1 MTRRRWIADQV
12 SGERAILLGRN
23 AEHLARSVRVR
34 VGQEFE
40 VSTGESVRLGRVVH
54 VADDRVEF
62 ELGDRVPQEE
72 VTRLTLLLAVFKFD
86 RMEWAIEK
94 ATELGVAAILPVLA
108 RRTETHLAS
117 AAAKRVER
125 WRRIVHEAAQQSR
138 RIAPPEVVTP
148 QPLKGALTLPADLR
162 IMLAETEAG
171 LSLRQALA
179 QDSLPKASSTTG
191 GGPLTVALAVGPE
204 GGWAPDELAA
214 FKAAGWTSAS
224 LGRTI
229 LRAETAAIVALAI
242 ALSEINDR

>member
-23 AEHLARSVRVR
+23 AEHLARSLRVR

-171 LSLRQALA
+171 LSLRQAFA
-179 QDSLPKASSTTG
+179 QDSLSKASSTTG

>member
-94 ATELGVAAILPVLA
+94 ATELGAAAILPVLA

-229 LRAETAAIVALAI
+229 LRAETAAIAALAI

>member
-23 AEHLARSVRVR
+23 AEHLARSLRVR

-54 VADDRVEF
+54 VADNRVEF
-62 ELGDRVPQEE
+62 ELGDQVPQKE

-138 RIAPPEVVTP
+138 RIAPPEVATP
-148 QPLKGALTLPADLR
+148 QPLKGALTLPAELR

-171 LSLRQALA
+171 LSLRQALD
-179 QDSLPKASSTTG
+179 QDSLPKAASTTG

-204 GGWAPDELAA
+204 GGWAADELAS
-214 FKAAGWTSAS
+214 FKAAGWASAS

-229 LRAETAAIVALAI
+229 LRAETAAIAALAI
-242 ALSEINDR
+242 TLSEINHQ